1 MCARIDRFINFQ
13 NFPLCVNDN
22 SESANPSF
30 RGICCTIEER
40 KIATRIYQ
48 KRKVQLIFFGE
59 FLVGIR
65 IVCGD
70 SKDLSIVFGK
80 ITRLIT
86 ERADFCRSASAK
98 IARIERQYNILFST
112 KFAQLVCFASTVSG
126 DEIRSGLSDFYL
138 RQHLFQLVND
148 IFAMCFGVNFSI
160 NRTDVSGF
168 INDKSCPF

>member
-1 MCARIDRFINFQ
+1 MCTRIDRFINFQ
-13 NFPLCVNDN
+13 NFPFRVNDD
-22 SESANPSF
+22 SESANPAF
-30 RGICCTIEER
+30 KRICCTIEER

-65 IVCGD
+65 IVPSD
-70 SKDLSIVFGK
+70 SKDLCIIFGK

-98 IARIERQYNILFST
+98 IARVERQYNILFAT
-112 KFAQLVCFASTVSG
+112 KFAQLVCFTSTVSG
-126 DEIRSGLSDFYL
+126 NEIRSRFSDRYL
-138 RQHLFQLVND
+138 RQHLFKLGND

-160 NRTDVSGF
+160 NSTDVSRF
-168 INDKSCPF
+168 INDKSRPF